1 ATRERARDPALSR
14 QEDLPRRSARSRRHH
29 PARPQGRVHLAD
41 RPLGRR
47 EEHPAAP
54 ALLRGAAHQRADP
67 DRRKEPRPSQP
78 GGSSLSPAQH
88 RRRLPGLQA
97 ARQPH
102 RGRERGIRARGA
114 GRFRCGH
121 PRARPQAPRSGR
133 PLAQGHEP
141 SPAALRRRAA
151 AGRHRPRAGE
161 RADHPA
167 RRRAHRTSRS
177 LAHRQHSPAALR
189 RERTRNDGGG
199 RDARP
204 RAAPAVASAYG
215 RSRAREAGV
224 RRMIAHVAWRLSRRA
239 AVNLWRAPV
248 LSLVSVLTIGLSLFI
263 GAAFVL
269 GLFTART
276 LLTSWGAEP
285 NMTLY
290 LDPATSDA
298 DARALSQQI
307 RGRGD
312 LEVQYVDGKAA
323 LNRLRSD
330 LGELGGALDGLT
342 QNPLPPSLEIRPR
355 AALPGSSL
363 RLLAAELGQMRGV
376 HDVEYGREW
385 LDKLEAL
392 GSGLRAFG
400 AGALPA
406 VIGAALMVV
415 ANTIRLAVYARR
427 DEIEIMKLVGA
438 TDAYGRA

>member
-1 ATRERARDPALSR
+1 
-14 QEDLPRRSARSRRHH
+14 
-29 PARPQGRVHLAD
+29 
-41 RPLGRR
+41 
-47 EEHPAAP
+47 
-54 ALLRGAAHQRADP
+54 
-67 DRRKEPRPSQP
+67 
-78 GGSSLSPAQH
+78 
-88 RRRLPGLQA
+88 
-97 ARQPH
+97 
-102 RGRERGIRARGA
+102 
-114 GRFRCGH
+114 
-121 PRARPQAPRSGR
+121 
-133 PLAQGHEP
+133 
-141 SPAALRRRAA
+141 
-151 AGRHRPRAGE
+151 
-161 RADHPA
+161 
-167 RRRAHRTSRS
+167 
-177 LAHRQHSPAALR
+177 
-189 RERTRNDGGG
+189 
-199 RDARP
+199 
-204 RAAPAVASAYG
+204 
-215 RSRAREAGV
+215 
-224 RRMIAHVAWRLSRRA
+224 MIAHVAWRLSRRA

-263 GAAFVL
+263 GATFVL

-285 NMTLY
+285 SMTLY

-312 LEVQYVDGKAA
+312 LEVQYVDAKAA

-355 AALPGSSL
+355 APLPGSSL

-392 GSGLRAFG
+392 GSSLRAFG
-400 AGALPA
+400 AGALLA

-438 TDAYGRA
+438 TDTYVRAPFLMEGALQGLLGAAVAVGAVLSAQQWLLPHASQAFSFAAGASAPQMLPAYAGGLLAAGALVGFFGSWIAVARFLKT